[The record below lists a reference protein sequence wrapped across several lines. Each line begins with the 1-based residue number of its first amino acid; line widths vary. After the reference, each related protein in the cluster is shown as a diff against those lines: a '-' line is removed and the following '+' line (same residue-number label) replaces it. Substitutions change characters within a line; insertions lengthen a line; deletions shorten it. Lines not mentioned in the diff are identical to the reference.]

1 MNYKI
6 EHYISESNADVV
18 ASWLESLRDFSA
30 RRSIIKRIERI
41 EAGNFGDCR
50 YLRDGVSELRID
62 IGAGY
67 RLYYSSVNNIIVLLL
82 CGGNKKKQ
90 DSDINNAI
98 TYLNKWKENQ
108 L

>member
-6 EHYISESNADVV
+6 EHYVNESNADVV
-18 ASWLESLRDFSA
+18 GLWLGSLRDFSA

-67 RLYYSSVNNIIVLLL
+67 RLYYSSVNNKIVLLL
-82 CGGNKKKQ
+82 CGGSKKKQ

-98 TYLNKWKENQ
+98 IYLNKWKESQ
-108 L
+108 